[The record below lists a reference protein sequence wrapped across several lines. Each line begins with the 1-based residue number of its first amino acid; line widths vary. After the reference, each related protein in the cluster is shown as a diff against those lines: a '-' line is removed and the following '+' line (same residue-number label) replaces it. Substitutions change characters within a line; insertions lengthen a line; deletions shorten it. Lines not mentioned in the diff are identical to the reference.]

1 MRLQKTTQLRI
12 VCVHAVTIRY
22 YVYAKLE
29 KKLQKKIFEK
39 IGKLKMNQF

>member
-1 MRLQKTTQLRI
+1 MSLQKTTQLRI

-29 KKLQKKIFEK
+29 KKLQKKV
-39 IGKLKMNQF
+39 LKK